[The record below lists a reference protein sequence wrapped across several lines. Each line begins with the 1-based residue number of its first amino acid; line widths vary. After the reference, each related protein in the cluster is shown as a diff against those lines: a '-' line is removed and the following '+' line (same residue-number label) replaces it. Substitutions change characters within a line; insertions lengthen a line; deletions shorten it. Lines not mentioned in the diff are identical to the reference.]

1 MSLKVEISGLNTS
14 DLPHLTA
21 KESQEM
27 LKRIRNGET
36 ELRETFLLGN
46 MRLVLSIVQR
56 YKGTKESADDLF
68 QVGMLGLMKATDHFN
83 VDLGVMFSTY
93 AVPMVQG
100 EIRRFIREG
109 TAMKVGRNIRD
120 VAYRALQAREKL
132 EKESS
137 KEASLTEIS
146 EELNLPIREVVASLD
161 AIADPVSIYDS
172 VYSDADDALLVVDQL
187 TDGKGE
193 TELLNEITLKQA
205 IDELPEKER
214 LIIRLRYYSGH
225 TQTEISDALRMSQ
238 AQVSRLEKCAIEHLK
253 EAF

>member
-36 ELRETFLLGN
+36 ELREAFLLGN

-205 IDELPEKER
+205 IDDLPEKER